1 MQIKPKEFVQL
12 GFYPDEQQVIA
23 DGIRHLLQ
31 AHPEYRQEIAIARY
45 QRGEISL
52 AKAAALAGLALPQL
66 QELLRERGVP
76 IPLGPVNRREL
87 LRDIQAAKRALL

>member
-1 MQIKPKEFVQL
+1 MQIKPKELVKL
-12 GFYPDEQQVIA
+12 GLYPDERQVIA
-23 DGIRHLLQ
+23 DGVRHLLQ

-52 AKAAALAGLALPQL
+52 AKAAALAGLTLPQM

-76 IPLGPVNRREL
+76 IPLGPTTMKEL
-87 LRDIQAAKRALL
+87 HQDVQNAKRALP